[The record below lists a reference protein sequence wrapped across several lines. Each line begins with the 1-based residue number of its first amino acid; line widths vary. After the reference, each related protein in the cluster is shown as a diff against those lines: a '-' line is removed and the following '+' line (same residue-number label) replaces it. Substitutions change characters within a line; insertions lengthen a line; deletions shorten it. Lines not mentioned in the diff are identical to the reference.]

1 MRVSTLRA
9 VDRWIG
15 VPGCGFLT
23 LYRLVFR
30 RSEPI
35 ATIRRILFVKLAEQG
50 STVLAAGALL
60 RAIEQVGRENVF
72 FLAFQENRFILDAME
87 LVPAGNVLT
96 LDVDSLPS
104 AARSVWRVVARL
116 RALHIDAAID
126 LEFFA
131 RASAILTFL
140 SGARVRVGLHSF
152 AGEGPWRG
160 DLMTHRLVCNPYLH
174 TSDLFLVMVEAL
186 AHPADRFP
194 ACSMPRPEA
203 RLLPPARRISHADV
217 EMMRRMVGECTR
229 GAAEPPLILL
239 NANTGDLLPL
249 RRWDTGRYVE
259 LARRLLA
266 ALPEI
271 HVLLTGGP
279 GERHDVEALAAAVAS
294 PRCVSV
300 AGKTTLPQLLAL
312 YSLSRVLVT
321 NDSGPAHFAALTSIE
336 VVTLFGPETP
346 ALFAARTPRNH
357 VLWAGTVCSPCVS
370 AFNNRVSRCR
380 DNICMQRI
388 SVDEVFE
395 ATLAAYLARVSG
407 GDTVVAEPDQG

>member
-1 MRVSTLRA
+1 
-9 VDRWIG
+9 
-15 VPGCGFLT
+15 
-23 LYRLVFR
+23 LYRRVFR
-30 RSEPI
+30 RSDPD
-35 ATIRRILFVKLAEQG
+35 AAIRRILFVKLAEQG
-50 STVLAAGALL
+50 STVLAADALL
-60 RAIEQVGRENVF
+60 RAIQQVGRENVF
-72 FLAFQENRFILDAME
+72 FLAFQENRFILDAMG
-87 LVPAGNVLT
+87 LVPAANVLT
-96 LDVDSLPS
+96 LDVDSLPR
-104 AARSVWRVVARL
+104 AARSVWHVVTRL
-116 RALHIDAAID
+116 RALHVDAAID

-174 TSDLFLVMVEAL
+174 TSELFLVMVEAL

-203 RLLPPARRISHADV
+203 RLLPPALPTSHADAEV
-217 EMMRRMVGECTR
+217 MRRMVGEYT
-229 GAAEPPLILL
+229 GVADGPPIILL

-259 LARRLLA
+259 LAGRLLA

-271 HVLLTGGP
+271 HLLLTGGP
-279 GERHDVEALAAAVAS
+279 SERHDVEALAAAVAS
-294 PRCVSV
+294 PRCTSV
-300 AGKTTLPQLLAL
+300 AGKTTFPQLLAL

-321 NDSGPAHFAALTSIE
+321 NDSGPAHFAALTSID

-346 ALFAARTPRNH
+346 ALFAARSSRNH

-388 SVDEVFE
+388 SVDQVFE
-395 ATLAAYLARVSG
+395 ATVAAYLGRAAR
-407 GDTVVAEPDQG
+407 GDTTVAGPEPA